1 MLSLAIIIILIFGF
15 LVGLKR
21 GFILQ
26 IIHLTGSIIA
36 FLVASIKYD
45 DLAPKLTL
53 WIPYPNFTAVSEF
66 DFIFDNADL
75 ETAYYRAISFVVI
88 FLGVKLILQI
98 IGSMLDFV
106 ASLPVL
112 KTLNGWAGALL
123 GFIEIYLLVFIVLY
137 VSALLPVESVQRS
150 IQNSAVAGL
159 IIDHTP
165 VLSTLIK
172 NIWVG
177 R

>member
-26 IIHLTGSIIA
+26 VIHLTGSIIA
-36 FLVASIKYD
+36 FLVAYIKYD

-53 WIPYPNFTAVSEF
+53 WIPYPSFTTVSEL
-66 DFIFDNADL
+66 DFVFGNGDL
-75 ETAYYRAISFVVI
+75 ETAYYRAISFVVL
-88 FLGVKLILQI
+88 FFGMKLILQI
-98 IGSMLDFV
+98 LGSMLDFV

-112 KTLNGWAGALL
+112 KTINTWAGALF

-137 VSALLPVESVQRS
+137 VAALLPIESVQRS
-150 IQNSAVAGL
+150 IQNSAMAGF

-165 VLSTLIK
+165 VLSALIRD
-172 NIWVG
+172 IWIG